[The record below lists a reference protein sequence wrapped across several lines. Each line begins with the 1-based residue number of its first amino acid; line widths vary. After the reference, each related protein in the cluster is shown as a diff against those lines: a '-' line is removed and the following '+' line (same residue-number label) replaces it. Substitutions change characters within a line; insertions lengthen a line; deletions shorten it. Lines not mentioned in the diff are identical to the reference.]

1 MQKEELFQSAEKT
14 EQGVMLNGFLLEPV
28 VENCSGCDRM
38 RQVGEEWY
46 CSSYSKPSS
55 KWRNGN
61 CNFATHLKTE
71 QGKGKGKVNP
81 IKASKRA
88 AGKK

>member
-1 MQKEELFQSAEKT
+1 MATAELFRNAEIT
-14 EQGVMLNGFLLEPV
+14 ENGVLFNGFVLEPV
-28 VENCSGCDRM
+28 VESCHGCDR
-38 RQVGEEWY
+38 VAEIENEWY
-46 CSSYSKPSS
+46 CSSYSKPAS
-55 KWRNGN
+55 KWRRGN
-61 CNFATHLKTE
+61 CNFATHLKSA

>member
-1 MQKEELFQSAEKT
+1 MPTAEMFRNAEKT
-14 EQGVMLNGFLLEPV
+14 ENGVLFNGFILEPV
-28 VENCSGCDRM
+28 VEQCHGCDRI
-38 RQVGEEWY
+38 REIEGEWY
-46 CSSYSKPSS
+46 CASYSKPAS

-61 CNFATHLKTE
+61 CNFATHLKAN
-71 QGKGKGKVNP
+71 QGKGKDKINP